1 MTSHSEVPVA
11 LFIHARPRETEQVL
25 GAIRKYEPRTLY
37 VVADGPRLGVSGEAE
52 RCLEARAVVDSV
64 DWECDVRWL
73 RRDTNFGSGRS
84 VKEGLDWV
92 FSREKWAIILEDDT
106 VPHSS
111 FFSFCEQLLFR
122 YEDELTIG
130 MISGNNLIHYPSP
143 GSSSYFFSQI
153 PTTWGWATWRRAWTH
168 NDFYLGWMKSR
179 GGRETRRIS
188 LNRRHFYYWR
198 WAFRLIQQG
207 RVDAWDW
214 QWNASLARRGQLTVV
229 PSANLVMNVG
239 FGEGATH
246 TFRLPRGMKPETS
259 TISFPMVHPRTV
271 ARCKDYE
278 TKLISQFLP
287 DRRPEVLAGKTLVN
301 WFVPRVFDSFYRRF
315 VRPGH

>member
-1 MTSHSEVPVA
+1 MIATSKVPIV
-11 LFIHARPRETEQVL
+11 LFIHSRPRETAQVL
-25 GAIRKYEPRTLY
+25 DSIRGYKPQTLY
-37 VVADGPRLGVSGEAE
+37 VVADGPRAGVLGELE
-52 RCLEARAVVDSV
+52 RCLEARGVVDFI
-64 DWECDVRWL
+64 DWECDVHWL
-73 RRDTNFGSGRS
+73 ARDKNLGSGRS

-106 VPHSS
+106 VPNSS
-111 FFSFCEQLLFR
+111 FFSYCEQLLFR

-179 GGRETRRIS
+179 RRRETRRIS

-229 PSANLVMNVG
+229 PSANLVRNVG
-239 FGEGATH
+239 FGGGATH

-259 TISFPMVHPRTV
+259 TISFPMVHPRAV

-301 WFVPRVFDSFYRRF
+301 WFVSRVLDRFYRRF